1 MENKVQNLIIN
12 EENNIKFNLLQK
24 ELNDKLVINEE
35 NVSIAQKNFKK
46 DSFTQTINFKKL
58 DDYFEDIIGEINPII
73 ENDKLIIAHTVIA
86 KYKNKTY
93 ILDNTYNNINEI
105 TKHLNLG
112 NEVILYAPKMDDNG
126 IIYASILL

>member
-58 DDYFEDIIGEINPII
+58 DDYFEEIIGEINPII

-126 IIYASILL
+126 IIYASIFL

>member
-58 DDYFEDIIGEINPII
+58 DDYFEEIIGEINPII
-73 ENDKLIIAHTVIA
+73 ENDILIIAHTVIA

>member
-58 DDYFEDIIGEINPII
+58 DDYFEEIIGEINPII